1 MGAWDSVMSVTL
13 PYLSLVSSACAGEYN
28 TVDITMA
35 QAARAR
41 LLGTSSMFG
50 SFRFGRFAEIQPVI
64 GT

>member
-1 MGAWDSVMSVTL
+1 MGACDSVMSVTL
-13 PYLSLVSSACAGEYN
+13 PYLSLVQFGMRREYN